1 MPVNPFAIAKLYKT
15 VEQGQR
21 SSKNLQRQDK
31 MAAGEFV
38 GQETEVAEDMMRA
51 KEREIAK
58 LLGKEASGMGA
69 LGALGTAASMMNPLA
84 GGIVSGLTSLMGGSK
99 QRKHALRQIKAA
111 RAESI
116 MPEKYAKSW
125 MGKKTKGFEHGY
137 ATELDRMK
145 AAVPSKSDIFKSALM
160 SGAGTYIAGGGKSKM
175 TELRGTPTDAM
186 GYSID
191 PTYGDMSL
199 NVNTGAGL
207 FAGGLDFTGGG
218 VGTNLFGG
226 DSILNS
232 LFSGDASKE
241 ELMQLAPLLQLLKLG
256 K

>member
-1 MPVNPFAIAKLYKT
+1 MAVNPFDIARLYKT

-21 SSKNLQRQDK
+21 SSTNIQKQDK
-31 MAAGEFV
+31 MAAGEFI

-58 LLGKEASGMGA
+58 ILGKEASGMGA

-111 RAESI
+111 RAEAI

-160 SGAGTYIAGGGKSKM
+160 SGAGTYIAGGGKKTM
-175 TELRGTPTDAM
+175 GEIRAAKAAGAPT
-186 GYSID
+186 
-191 PTYGDMSL
+191 
-199 NVNTGAGL
+199 GL
-207 FAGGLDFTGGG
+207 FTGGLDLWGQGVLSGTGGESFDIG
-218 VGTNLFGG
+218 SSLFGG
-226 DSILNS
+226 GNLLES
-232 LFSGDASKE
+232 LFSGDVKKE
-241 ELMQLAPLLQLLKLG
+241 ELMQLAPLLQLLN
-256 K
+256 